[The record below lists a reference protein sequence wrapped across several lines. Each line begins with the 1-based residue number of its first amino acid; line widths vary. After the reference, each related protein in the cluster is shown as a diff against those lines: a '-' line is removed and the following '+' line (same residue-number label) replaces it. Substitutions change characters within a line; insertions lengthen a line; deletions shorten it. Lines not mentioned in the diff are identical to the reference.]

1 MAIPFGA
8 LRPADSVG
16 VVGGAQRSAEDA
28 AEVVGDD
35 VVVADALAFA
45 VNPVDELNQLERLD
59 LKAGLFHHFARHAGG
74 EGFAQLEMAAG
85 KGPMA
90 LERLA
95 AAADQQ
101 HAAVLHNHGAN
112 ADQGGRWKLALHALY
127 DNGRGAIARKWG
139 VERASGCNGKARKCR
154 TLISEPAVRI
164 LTRYILGEIL
174 SHTLIGC
181 ALFTFILFMPQLPH
195 ILEVVVRNSS
205 TLTNVLEIFLFT
217 LPNLFKVTIPMSVL
231 VGVLLGLSRLAADSE
246 IIAMRASGLGIG
258 YFVRV
263 SSIVAIGGT
272 LLGLGNSLYLAP
284 RANQGILE
292 MEQSL
297 ETSQASYEI
306 QPRVFYEDFKNF
318 VLYVQDVRAGT
329 GASNWRQ
336 VFMADVSD
344 RSNPIITT
352 AASATVVN
360 DNSQELLMRLREG
373 SRHETVAGQAQQYNI
388 STFTTTDMPLALSQ
402 QSDVHLGRLD
412 TAIFALPFNVLLER
426 IREQQAS
433 PVTSPDLKRFLIEL
447 HNRFAFP
454 AACLVLMLVGVPL
467 GVASGRGG
475 KSSGFVLTILLVFIY
490 YFLSFTGT
498 ALGRQDKLPVFFA
511 VWSANLIFAA
521 AGIFLLWQ
529 MASGGRILS
538 AISAWFSRSPRI
550 SIKANG
556 AHLAGLLGRFQP
568 RARATKTHSRNAF
581 PRILD
586 EYVIRQFLGMFLLVQ
601 TAFVM
606 LMIVFTFFDVVGDM
620 LRNHIPITMV
630 GAYLVNLTPSLTYQ
644 IAPLAVLIAALVTF
658 GVLNRNSEII
668 AMKATGISLYRLVI
682 PIVSIAMILAV
693 CLFLFAQYYLPQAN
707 RKQEAL
713 RATIKGR
720 PPQTF
725 LHPEQ
730 KWIFGQPRPGEP
742 SRIFYYQ
749 FFDADKNEFANLS
762 VFEFNPSTFQLSRR
776 IFAERAAWDQGAGN
790 WRLMNGWERDIQG
803 ANVTDYKDFPVTTFP
818 EIHEAPD
825 YFTKE
830 DLEAQEM
837 NFGQLDHYIRDLSQS
852 GFDTMRL
859 RVALWHKVAYPL
871 VAVVMVVLAIPFALS
886 MGRRGSLTGIAAAI
900 AVALAYLMVDGLFG
914 ALGDVNYLPSALA
927 AWASDILFGLVGGY
941 LLLRTP
947 T

>member
-1 MAIPFGA
+1 
-8 LRPADSVG
+8 
-16 VVGGAQRSAEDA
+16 
-28 AEVVGDD
+28 
-35 VVVADALAFA
+35 
-45 VNPVDELNQLERLD
+45 
-59 LKAGLFHHFARHAGG
+59 
-74 EGFAQLEMAAG
+74 
-85 KGPMA
+85 
-90 LERLA
+90 
-95 AAADQQ
+95 
-101 HAAVLHNHGAN
+101 
-112 ADQGGRWKLALHALY
+112 
-127 DNGRGAIARKWG
+127 
-139 VERASGCNGKARKCR
+139 
-154 TLISEPAVRI
+154 VRI

-205 TLTNVLEIFLFT
+205 TLTNVAEIFLFT

-246 IIAMRASGLGIG
+246 VVAMRASGLGIG

-263 SSIVAIGGT
+263 SSIIAVAGT
-272 LLGLGNSLYLAP
+272 LLGLANSLYLAP
-284 RANQGILE
+284 RANQAILD

-306 QPRVFYEDFKNF
+306 QPRVFYEDFKNY
-318 VLYVQDVRAGT
+318 VLYVQDVRSGT

-352 AASATVVN
+352 AASATVAS
-360 DNSQELLMRLREG
+360 DNAQELLMRLRDG
-373 SRHETVAGQAQQYNI
+373 SRHETIAGQPQQYNI
-388 STFTTTDMPLALSQ
+388 STFTTTDMPLSLNQ

-412 TAIFALPFNVLLER
+412 TSIYALPLNTLIER
-426 IREQQAS
+426 IRS
-433 PVTSPDLKRFLIEL
+433 PRAGMDLKRYLIEL

-454 AACLVLMLVGVPL
+454 VACLVLMLVGVPL
-467 GVASGRGG
+467 GVASRRGG
-475 KSSGFVLTILLVFIY
+475 KSSGFVLTILLVFVY
-490 YFLSFTGT
+490 YFVSATGT
-498 ALGRQDKLPVFFA
+498 QLGRQNKLPVIVA
-511 VWSANLIFAA
+511 VWSANVIFAA
-521 AGIFLLWQ
+521 VGIFLLWQ
-529 MASGGRILS
+529 MATGGRILN
-538 AISAWFSRSPRI
+538 AVTGMFSRTPRAAAPGK
-550 SIKANG
+550 SNG
-556 AHLAGLLGRFQP
+556 AHLAELLGKLQP
-568 RARATKTHSRNAF
+568 RPHSIARPHARNTF

-586 EYVIRQFLGMFLLVQ
+586 EYVIREFLGMFLLVQ

-606 LMIVFTFFDVVGDM
+606 LMIVFTFFDLVGDI
-620 LRNHIPITMV
+620 LRNHIPLATV
-630 GAYLVNLTPSLTYQ
+630 GAYLVNLTPSMIYQ
-644 IAPLAVLIAALVTF
+644 IAPLAVLIAVLVTF
-658 GVLNRNSEII
+658 GVLNRNSEIV

-682 PIVSIAMILAV
+682 PIVSIAAALAV
-693 CLFLFAQYYLPQAN
+693 SLFLFDQYYLPQAN

-730 KWIFGQPRPGEP
+730 KWIFGQTHPGEP
-742 SRIFYYQ
+742 ARIFYYQ

-762 VFEFNPSTFQLSRR
+762 VFEFNPSTFELSRR
-776 IFAERAAWDQGAGN
+776 IYAERAAWNASART
-790 WRLMNGWERDIQG
+790 WRFMNGWVRDIQG
-803 ANVTDYKDFPVTTFP
+803 ANVTDYRDFQAVAFP

-837 NFGQLDHYIRDLSQS
+837 NFGQLNRYIRDLRQS

-859 RVALWHKVAYPL
+859 RVALWHKLSYPL

-886 MGRRGSLTGIAAAI
+886 MGRRGSLTGIAVAI
-900 AVALAYLMVDGLFG
+900 AVALAYFMVDGLFG
-914 ALGDVNYLPSALA
+914 ALGIVNYLPSALA
-927 AWASDILFGLVGGY
+927 AWSSDILFGLVGGY

>member
-1 MAIPFGA
+1 M
-8 LRPADSVG
+8 
-16 VVGGAQRSAEDA
+16 
-28 AEVVGDD
+28 
-35 VVVADALAFA
+35 
-45 VNPVDELNQLERLD
+45 
-59 LKAGLFHHFARHAGG
+59 
-74 EGFAQLEMAAG
+74 
-85 KGPMA
+85 
-90 LERLA
+90 
-95 AAADQQ
+95 
-101 HAAVLHNHGAN
+101 
-112 ADQGGRWKLALHALY
+112 
-127 DNGRGAIARKWG
+127 
-139 VERASGCNGKARKCR
+139 
-154 TLISEPAVRI
+154 RI

-181 ALFTFILFMPQLPH
+181 ALFTFILFMPNLPH
-195 ILEVVVRNSS
+195 ILEAVVRNSS
-205 TLTNVLEIFLFT
+205 TLTNMAEIFLFT

-246 IIAMRASGLGIG
+246 IIAMRASGLGIV

-263 SSIVAIGGT
+263 SAIVAVTGT
-272 LLGLGNSLYLAP
+272 LLGLLNSLYLAP
-284 RANQGILE
+284 RANQAILE
-292 MEQSL
+292 MQQSL

-352 AASATVVN
+352 AASATVVS
-360 DNSQELLMRLREG
+360 DSSQELLMRLRDG
-373 SRHETVAGQAQQYNI
+373 SRHETVAGQPQQYNI
-388 STFTTTDMPLALSQ
+388 STFTTTDMPLTLSQ

-412 TAIFALPFNVLLER
+412 TAIYALPLNLLLER
-426 IREQQAS
+426 IRELK
-433 PVTSPDLKRFLIEL
+433 PSPDQRRYLIEL

-467 GVASGRGG
+467 GVVSGRGG
-475 KSSGFVLTILLVFIY
+475 KSSGFVLTILLVSVY
-490 YFLSFTGT
+490 YFLSEIGI
-498 ALGRQDKLPVFFA
+498 ALGRQNKLPVFFA
-511 VWSANLIFAA
+511 VWSANLIFAV
-521 AGIFLLWQ
+521 AGVFLLWQ

-538 AISAWFSRSPRI
+538 AISGWFTRSPQAATPGK
-550 SIKANG
+550 SNG
-556 AHLAGLLGRFQP
+556 AHLAGLLSRLQP
-568 RARATKTHSRNAF
+568 RASATAKIHSRNAF

-586 EYVIRQFLGMFLLVQ
+586 EYVIRQFLWMFLLVQ
-601 TAFVM
+601 AGFV
-606 LMIVFTFFDVVGDM
+606 LLLLVSTLFELVGDI
-620 LRNHIPITMV
+620 LRNHIPLTTV
-630 GAYLVNLTPSLTYQ
+630 GAYLVNLTPSMIYQ
-644 IAPLAVLIAALVTF
+644 IAPLAALIAALVTF
-658 GVLNRNSEII
+658 GVLNRNSEIV

-693 CLFLFAQYYLPQAN
+693 SLFLFDQYYLPQAN

-730 KWIFGQPRPGEP
+730 KWIFGHPRPGEP
-742 SRIFYYQ
+742 ARIFYYQ
-749 FFDADKNEFANLS
+749 FYDADKQEFANLS
-762 VFEFNPSTFQLSRR
+762 VFEFNAATFQLSRR
-776 IFAERAAWDQGAGN
+776 IFAARAAWDPAAGT
-790 WRLMNGWERDIQG
+790 WRFMNGWERDIQG
-803 ANVTDYKDFPVTTFP
+803 ANVTSYRDFLVTTFP
-818 EIHEAPD
+818 EIHETPD

-837 NFGQLDHYIRDLSQS
+837 NFGQLDHYIRDLRQS

-859 RVALWHKVAYPL
+859 RVALWHKLAYPL

-886 MGRRGSLTGIAAAI
+886 MGRRGSLTGIAVAI
-900 AVALAYLMVDGLFG
+900 AVALAYFIVDGLFG
-914 ALGDVNYLPSALA
+914 ALGNVNYLPSALA
-927 AWASDILFGLVGGY
+927 AWSSDILFGLVGGY